1 MAELLAKRVQQ
12 QPGLAAGGVGPR
24 PSVELV
30 ANDREAEAGQVHTDL
45 VTPAGK
51 KLDRK
56 QGPSTLESEL
66 AHERARG
73 FSLPFFADA
82 HLFCV
87 MTVAAD
93 GHVDGLLGP
102 RKAACDDGEVLLA
115 HIAPG
120 HLSIEGGLRG
130 GIEREEH
137 KPRGLDVEAL
147 RRLRAHV
154 LTALRRKVLGHEV
167 REREGAC
174 AVAVHEQ
181 VRRLARREQVFVLEN
196 HGDVFVR
203 NTVHGAIPSS
213 RRPEPSTQHTA
224 SRAQK
229 VCFPHQYSIPRR
241 PVVDDVR
248 IPRANE
254 DSPGNDQETLQVLR
268 PDGTLGESDEDMEAR
283 LAMESLMRHRRA
295 RRRKKL
301 IAGGIVGAIVLVG
314 AIAWGVSKFTGN
326 AGGDDAPQL
335 MTTFVDRGDFTEAV
349 EASGAAKPVT
359 SVVVNPEVAGTIE
372 SVNVAEG
379 DTVQEGDV
387 LLTVKNDELDKAIRD
402 AEMGVRDASI
412 GVTQAEQ
419 EYSDACEKYNNWIPD
434 LDKDENEIG
443 SKREGDISSV
453 NSAKNGVDRAYNSL
467 SDAQEAYNIAVANAE
482 KRTVRAPKGGSVVV
496 MNAQVGASTDSAAN
510 AGGLIQIADLSQMT
524 VKVQVNE
531 VDISRVSVGQ
541 MAKATFSAL
550 PGVELDAQ
558 VTRIATVAG
567 SGEDSHGYGGGV
579 VTYDVSLLIPQPAA
593 ELKPGMTAN
602 VQIMLQSVPD
612 TLMVPSSCVAMD
624 ETGGSYVMVVTDYET
639 GAIERRSVTVRASD
653 QTTSAIEGDVSE
665 GDEVLLDP
673 YSAPSDDAPMDGGPT
688 AVEDGSGSVS
698 ADSDAAVAEDGAEP
712 AADIAA
718 ESVAATDTAA

>member
-1 MAELLAKRVQQ
+1 M
-12 QPGLAAGGVGPR
+12 
-24 PSVELV
+24 
-30 ANDREAEAGQVHTDL
+30 N
-45 VTPAGK
+45 
-51 KLDRK
+51 
-56 QGPSTLESEL
+56 
-66 AHERARG
+66 
-73 FSLPFFADA
+73 
-82 HLFCV
+82 
-87 MTVAAD
+87 
-93 GHVDGLLGP
+93 
-102 RKAACDDGEVLLA
+102 
-115 HIAPG
+115 
-120 HLSIEGGLRG
+120 
-130 GIEREEH
+130 
-137 KPRGLDVEAL
+137 
-147 RRLRAHV
+147 
-154 LTALRRKVLGHEV
+154 
-167 REREGAC
+167 
-174 AVAVHEQ
+174 
-181 VRRLARREQVFVLEN
+181 
-196 HGDVFVR
+196 
-203 NTVHGAIPSS
+203 
-213 RRPEPSTQHTA
+213 
-224 SRAQK
+224 
-229 VCFPHQYSIPRR
+229 
-241 PVVDDVR
+241 DVR

-254 DSPGNDQETLQVLR
+254 DSPDNDQETLQVLR

-326 AGGDDAPQL
+326 AGGDDTPQL

-359 SVVVNPEVAGTIE
+359 SVVVNPEVGGTIE
-372 SVNVAEG
+372 TVNVAEG

-402 AEMGVRDASI
+402 AEMGVRNAKLGVSQAQSAYDTTLDA
-412 GVTQAEQ
+412 
-419 EYSDACEKYNNWIPD
+419 YNKID
-434 LDKDENEIG
+434 EIKDEKENVKYKRGAEG
-443 SKREGDISSV
+443 SDV
-453 NSAKNGVDRAYNSL
+453 DSAAFAVESARNSL

-653 QTTSAIEGDVSE
+653 QTTSAIEGDISE

-673 YSAPSDDAPMDGGPT
+673 YSAPSDDAPMDSGPT

-698 ADSDAAVAEDGAEP
+698 ADSDAAVAEGSAESAADADAEP
-712 AADIAA
+712 
-718 ESVAATDTAA
+718 VAATDAAA

>member
-1 MAELLAKRVQQ
+1 M
-12 QPGLAAGGVGPR
+12 
-24 PSVELV
+24 
-30 ANDREAEAGQVHTDL
+30 
-45 VTPAGK
+45 
-51 KLDRK
+51 
-56 QGPSTLESEL
+56 
-66 AHERARG
+66 
-73 FSLPFFADA
+73 
-82 HLFCV
+82 
-87 MTVAAD
+87 
-93 GHVDGLLGP
+93 
-102 RKAACDDGEVLLA
+102 
-115 HIAPG
+115 
-120 HLSIEGGLRG
+120 
-130 GIEREEH
+130 
-137 KPRGLDVEAL
+137 
-147 RRLRAHV
+147 
-154 LTALRRKVLGHEV
+154 
-167 REREGAC
+167 
-174 AVAVHEQ
+174 
-181 VRRLARREQVFVLEN
+181 
-196 HGDVFVR
+196 
-203 NTVHGAIPSS
+203 
-213 RRPEPSTQHTA
+213 
-224 SRAQK
+224 
-229 VCFPHQYSIPRR
+229 
-241 PVVDDVR
+241 DDVK

-254 DSPGNDQETLQVLR
+254 DSPDDNQETLQVLR
-268 PDGTLGESDEDMEAR
+268 PDGTLDESDEDMEAR

-301 IAGGIVGAIVLVG
+301 IAGGIVGAIVLAG
-314 AIAWGVSKFTGN
+314 AVVWGVSKFTGN

-359 SVVVNPEVAGTIE
+359 SVVVNPEVGGTIE

-402 AEMGVRDASI
+402 AEMGVRDARL
-412 GVTQAEQ
+412 GVNQAWATYNE
-419 EYSDACEKYNNWIPD
+419 ACSKYNNWIPTY
-434 LDKDENEIG
+434 DKDGNETG
-443 SKREGDISSV
+443 SEREGDANSV
-453 NSAKNGVDRAYNSL
+453 EEAERGIERANNGL

-482 KRTVRAPKGGSVVV
+482 KRTVRAPKSGSVVV

-510 AGGLIQIADLSQMT
+510 AGGLIQIADLTQMT

-567 SGEDSHGYGGGV
+567 SGEDSYGYGGGV

-624 ETGGSYVMVVTDYET
+624 EAGGSYVMVVTDYET
-639 GAIERRSVTVRASD
+639 GAVERRSVTVRASD

-673 YSAPSDDAPMDGGPT
+673 HSAPGAGMDA
-688 AVEDGSGSVS
+688 GSGSV
-698 ADSDAAVAEDGAEP
+698 AAEDAGSEP
-712 AADIAA
+712 AASTDAA
-718 ESVAATDTAA
+718 A

>member
-1 MAELLAKRVQQ
+1 M
-12 QPGLAAGGVGPR
+12 
-24 PSVELV
+24 
-30 ANDREAEAGQVHTDL
+30 
-45 VTPAGK
+45 
-51 KLDRK
+51 
-56 QGPSTLESEL
+56 
-66 AHERARG
+66 
-73 FSLPFFADA
+73 
-82 HLFCV
+82 
-87 MTVAAD
+87 
-93 GHVDGLLGP
+93 
-102 RKAACDDGEVLLA
+102 
-115 HIAPG
+115 
-120 HLSIEGGLRG
+120 
-130 GIEREEH
+130 
-137 KPRGLDVEAL
+137 
-147 RRLRAHV
+147 
-154 LTALRRKVLGHEV
+154 
-167 REREGAC
+167 
-174 AVAVHEQ
+174 
-181 VRRLARREQVFVLEN
+181 
-196 HGDVFVR
+196 
-203 NTVHGAIPSS
+203 
-213 RRPEPSTQHTA
+213 
-224 SRAQK
+224 
-229 VCFPHQYSIPRR
+229 
-241 PVVDDVR
+241 DDVR

-254 DSPGNDQETLQVLR
+254 DSPDNDQETLQVLR

-314 AIAWGVSKFTGN
+314 AIAWGVSKFMGN

-419 EYSDACEKYNNWIPD
+419 EYSDACEKYYSDACEKYNNWIPD
-434 LDKDENEIG
+434 PDKDGNEIG

-482 KRTVRAPKGGSVVV
+482 KRTVRAPKSGSVVV

-624 ETGGSYVMVVTDYET
+624 ETGGSYVMVITDYET
-639 GAIERRSVTVRASD
+639 GAVERRSVTVRASD

-698 ADSDAAVAEDGAEP
+698 ADSDAAVAEDGAES
-712 AADIAA
+712 AADADA
-718 ESVAATDTAA
+718 EPVAATDAAA

>member
-1 MAELLAKRVQQ
+1 M
-12 QPGLAAGGVGPR
+12 
-24 PSVELV
+24 
-30 ANDREAEAGQVHTDL
+30 
-45 VTPAGK
+45 
-51 KLDRK
+51 
-56 QGPSTLESEL
+56 
-66 AHERARG
+66 
-73 FSLPFFADA
+73 
-82 HLFCV
+82 
-87 MTVAAD
+87 
-93 GHVDGLLGP
+93 
-102 RKAACDDGEVLLA
+102 
-115 HIAPG
+115 
-120 HLSIEGGLRG
+120 
-130 GIEREEH
+130 
-137 KPRGLDVEAL
+137 
-147 RRLRAHV
+147 
-154 LTALRRKVLGHEV
+154 
-167 REREGAC
+167 
-174 AVAVHEQ
+174 
-181 VRRLARREQVFVLEN
+181 
-196 HGDVFVR
+196 
-203 NTVHGAIPSS
+203 
-213 RRPEPSTQHTA
+213 
-224 SRAQK
+224 
-229 VCFPHQYSIPRR
+229 
-241 PVVDDVR
+241 DDVK

-254 DSPGNDQETLQVLR
+254 DSPDDNQETLQVLR
-268 PDGTLGESDEDMEAR
+268 PDGTLDESDEDMEAR

-301 IAGGIVGAIVLVG
+301 IAGGIVGAIVLAG
-314 AIAWGVSKFTGN
+314 AVAWGVSKFTGN

-359 SVVVNPEVAGTIE
+359 SVVVNPEVGGTIE

-402 AEMGVRDASI
+402 AEMGVRDARL
-412 GVTQAEQ
+412 GVNQAWATYNE
-419 EYSDACEKYNNWIPD
+419 ACSKYNNWIPTY
-434 LDKDENEIG
+434 DKDGNETG
-443 SKREGDISSV
+443 SEREGDANSV
-453 NSAKNGVDRAYNSL
+453 EEAERGIERANNGL

-482 KRTVRAPKGGSVVV
+482 KRTVRAPKSGSVVV

-567 SGEDSHGYGGGV
+567 SGEDSYGYGGGV
-579 VTYDVSLLIPQPAA
+579 VTYDVSLVIPQPAA

-624 ETGGSYVMVVTDYET
+624 EAGGSYVMVVTDYET
-639 GAIERRSVTVRASD
+639 GAVERRSVTVRASD

-673 YSAPSDDAPMDGGPT
+673 YSAPGADMDADGGSV
-688 AVEDGSGSVS
+688 AVEDGSDVVS
-698 ADSDAAVAEDGAEP
+698 ADGDAAVAEGGSESAADDDAEP
-712 AADIAA
+712 T
-718 ESVAATDTAA
+718 AATDAAA

>member
-1 MAELLAKRVQQ
+1 M
-12 QPGLAAGGVGPR
+12 
-24 PSVELV
+24 
-30 ANDREAEAGQVHTDL
+30 NDV
-45 VTPAGK
+45 K
-51 KLDRK
+51 
-56 QGPSTLESEL
+56 
-66 AHERARG
+66 
-73 FSLPFFADA
+73 
-82 HLFCV
+82 
-87 MTVAAD
+87 
-93 GHVDGLLGP
+93 
-102 RKAACDDGEVLLA
+102 
-115 HIAPG
+115 
-120 HLSIEGGLRG
+120 
-130 GIEREEH
+130 
-137 KPRGLDVEAL
+137 
-147 RRLRAHV
+147 
-154 LTALRRKVLGHEV
+154 
-167 REREGAC
+167 
-174 AVAVHEQ
+174 
-181 VRRLARREQVFVLEN
+181 
-196 HGDVFVR
+196 
-203 NTVHGAIPSS
+203 
-213 RRPEPSTQHTA
+213 
-224 SRAQK
+224 
-229 VCFPHQYSIPRR
+229 
-241 PVVDDVR
+241 

-254 DSPGNDQETLQVLR
+254 DSPGKDQETLQVLR
-268 PDGTLGESDEDMEAR
+268 PDGTLSESDEDMEAR

-301 IAGGIVGAIVLVG
+301 IAGGIVGAIVLAG
-314 AIAWGVSKFTGN
+314 AVVWGVSKFTGN

-359 SVVVNPEVAGTIE
+359 SVVVNPEVGGTIE

-402 AEMGVRDASI
+402 AEMGVRNAKLVVS
-412 GVTQAEQ
+412 QAQ
-419 EYSDACEKYNNWIPD
+419 STYDTMYEKYYDPELSD
-434 LDKDENEIG
+434 DERPE
-443 SKREGDISSV
+443 V
-453 NSAKNGVDRAYNSL
+453 SAIDEAAFAVESARNSL

-482 KRTVRAPKGGSVVV
+482 KRTVRAPKSGSVVV

-567 SGEDSHGYGGGV
+567 SGEDSYGYGGGV

-624 ETGGSYVMVVTDYET
+624 EAGGSYVMVVTDYET
-639 GAIERRSVTVRASD
+639 GAVERRSVTVRASD

-673 YSAPSDDAPMDGGPT
+673 YSAPDAGMDTDGGSM
-688 AVEDGSGSVS
+688 AAEDGSDAISTDG
-698 ADSDAAVAEDGAEP
+698 DAAVAEGGAEP
-712 AADIAA
+712 AADAGA
-718 ESVAATDTAA
+718 EPTAATDAAA